1 MHLIKVKKETRYSN
15 KSFMKQQQNLIGS
28 NTKTPRKHINTET
41 PIQQTNQQTED
52 NNNNN
57 NNNTMT
63 STNNIT
69 K

>member
-1 MHLIKVKKETRYSN
+1 
-15 KSFMKQQQNLIGS
+15 MKQQQNLIGS

-57 NNNTMT
+57 NNNNTIT